1 MKKLIVTFLAL
12 ISFSSYSLSANEI
25 RPAEDA
31 VEDGVNMVL
40 STIESNIGTGGEIAD
55 QQAFID
61 TMIVKLRP
69 IIGFQQIA
77 IKVMGAHFKVATRE
91 QKIKF
96 INAFTHSMVQTY
108 AAGMVNFVGYDV
120 KIVPSRDNQKNTY
133 KNTRIYLDVVSPDG
147 PKYPMVQSLYYSKRN
162 ESWLIQNIEF
172 NGINLGIMFANQFS
186 QVMSDNDNNLDSAI
200 DAWKK
205 STQDSY
211 ESTSF
216 RDKEAR

>member
-12 ISFSSYSLSANEI
+12 ISFSAFTFSANEI

-31 VEDGVNMVL
+31 VEEGVNMVL
-40 STIESNIGTGGEIAD
+40 STIENTIGDGGGIED

-61 TMIVKLRP
+61 TMIVKLKP
-69 IIGFQQIA
+69 VIGFQQIA
-77 IKVMGAHFKVATRE
+77 KKVMGKHFKPATRE

-120 KIVPSRDNQKNTY
+120 KVVASRDNQKNTY
-133 KNTRIYLDVVSPDG
+133 RNTRIYLDVISPDG

-162 ESWLIQNIEF
+162 EGWLIQNIEF

-186 QVMSDNDNNLDSAI
+186 QVMSDSDNDLDAAI
-200 DAWKK
+200 EAWVK
-205 STQDSY
+205 STQDTY
-211 ESTSF
+211 ENTKF
-216 RDKEAR
+216 RD